1 MTLVLIVSPLPRLP
15 LVLVATNQHIETK
28 LPAGSTGQVPYEFIS
43 GGGDDLDPE
52 GDEQSA
58 PTYPT
63 SYDGANLSALIR
75 PHESCGGRKPLTFCV
90 ILSPT

>member
-1 MTLVLIVSPLPRLP
+1 MTLVLIASPLPRLR
-15 LVLVATNQHIETK
+15 LVLVATNQHMGTK

-43 GGGDDLDPE
+43 GCGDDIGPE
-52 GDEQSA
+52 GDEQCA
-58 PTYPT
+58 PTYPA

-75 PHESCGGRKPLTFCV
+75 PHGSCVGRKPLTFCK